1 MSPFNIAILHV
12 TAEKIYHKNQ
22 HCCALSLKKT
32 MISPVFILDVT
43 FKNIL
48 LQICMHV
55 YPFFE
60 NSIQVELFSKV
71 SGFTGI
77 RCTIYRYVQAPE
89 LILIRS

>member
-1 MSPFNIAILHV
+1 MGEIDKHTRF
-12 TAEKIYHKNQ
+12 
-22 HCCALSLKKT
+22 KKT
-32 MISPVFILDVT
+32 MMSPVLLLDVT
-43 FKNIL
+43 YKNVL
-48 LQICMHV
+48 FQICKHV

-60 NSIQVELFSKV
+60 NSIQFELFSKV